1 VEWLRYFASAVIVF
15 QLQPSEAWLLS
26 PQEYWALYDF
36 KMDELAP
43 TRAGATS
50 KDAPKTKAD
59 IVELEQ
65 HLIDM
70 GKL

>member
-43 TRAGATS
+43 PRAKAD
-50 KDAPKTKAD
+50 KDAPKTKSD
-59 IVELEQ
+59 ITDLEQ
-65 HLIDM
+65 HLIEM